1 MTINDILTEF
11 GAYYINSGQNM
22 SRLYTLLHAK
32 STTDMLLA
40 TTPTDETVW
49 RAAKA
54 SITSVLQPFQKG
66 WTPKGIAAMEPLS
79 ISQYKMK
86 IDSEEYPDDLEISWL
101 GFLADNSTDRKTWPF
116 VRWFVEVLLL
126 PKAKEEYELDAVYFG
141 KRKEPTAGT
150 AGETFEVMD
159 GILTARN
166 KAILDGKTAP
176 INLGAWDADDEVLV
190 DQMEEFVD
198 GLNHKYKNAMMLAG
212 VNETI
217 HRRYLRGKRKKYGKD
232 TDYQGSNSKVDFSNI
247 TLVGLPSMIGSDAIW
262 ATPMGNARK
271 MMKKTANMNSIRVE
285 NVDRLVKMY
294 SDWFSGSGFVLGE
307 LIFTNDLDL
316 GKPVIDSVEPLV
328 AGTAGGTGI
337 TITGREFTGTT
348 AVQLDGTACTNV
360 VVVNDREITAD
371 TPAKSGGTYSVSIT
385 NGYGTTASD
394 DEIVVS

>member
-1 MTINDILTEF
+1 MTITDILTEF

-32 STTDMLLA
+32 SATDQMLA
-40 TTPTDETVW
+40 TTPTDDTVW

-54 SITSVLQPFQKG
+54 SISSVMQPFQKG
-66 WTPKGIAAMEPLS
+66 WTPKGTATMEPLS
-79 ISQYKMK
+79 ITQYKMK
-86 IDSEEYPDDLEISWL
+86 IDSEEYPDDLEVSWL
-101 GFLADNSTDRKTWPF
+101 GFLADNNTDRKVWPF

-150 AGETFEVMD
+150 AGETYEVMD
-159 GILTARN
+159 GILHARN
-166 KAILDGKTAP
+166 QAILNSVTSP
-176 INLGAWDADDEVLV
+176 IAIGAWDSSDSVLV
-190 DQMEEFVD
+190 TQMEEFVD
-198 GLNHKYKNAMMLAG
+198 GFNAKYKNATMLAG

-217 HRRYLRGKRKKYGKD
+217 HRRFLRGYRAKYGANANFTD
-232 TDYQGSNSKVDFSNI
+232 TNSKVDFSNV

-271 MMKKTANMNSIRVE
+271 LMKKTANMSQIRIE

-294 SDWFSGSGFVLGE
+294 TDWFSGVGFVLGE

-316 GKPVIDSVEPLV
+316 GKPVIDAITPL
-328 AGTAGGTGI
+328 AAATAGGTAL

-348 AVQLDGTACTNV
+348 SVKLDTTACTSV
-360 VVVNDREITAD
+360 VVVNDRTITCV
-371 TPAKSGGTYSVSIT
+371 TPADDAGDYTVSIT
-385 NGYGTTASD
+385 NAYGTTVSV
-394 DEIVVS
+394 DEVTVS